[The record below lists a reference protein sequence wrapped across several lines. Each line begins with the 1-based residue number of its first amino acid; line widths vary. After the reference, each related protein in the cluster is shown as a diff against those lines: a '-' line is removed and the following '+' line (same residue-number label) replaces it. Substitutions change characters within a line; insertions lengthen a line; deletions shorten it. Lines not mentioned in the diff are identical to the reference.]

1 MIKFIDQP
9 PREKGPLGLVEGR
22 THHSRTHIAALM
34 AELEKMW
41 EPLPKNMRAHVAH
54 GASITRNATFSK
66 AIGMTPYEKA
76 TGKKPDRRL
85 MVGDPSI
92 LKIVESGI
100 EFPGSLV
107 MWLYPLNSHTAV
119 VVRKNPYTGV

>member
-1 MIKFIDQP
+1 
-9 PREKGPLGLVEGR
+9 
-22 THHSRTHIAALM
+22 
-34 AELEKMW
+34 MW
-41 EPLPKNMRAHVAH
+41 AHVAH
-54 GASITRNATFSK
+54 GAFITRNATFSK

-92 LKIVESGI
+92 LKIVESDI
-100 EFPGSLV
+100 ELPGSLI

-119 VVRKNPYTGV
+119 VAKKNPYTGVWKTLDTHSVCVKPLRSGSVKLWSPVAE